1 VYPRLSLMGVSL
13 NGPVRVS
20 LAMLALAAA
29 GTAQTDPG
37 VRGGPAGAGANIAGL
52 TDNQTKFFSAGQN
65 QFGQVASVDGSV
77 PGSDDGLGPRFN
89 LNSCAGCHKF
99 PAVGGSSPAHN
110 PQVDVGPP
118 SQVAVLVGL
127 GLISPN
133 GPVREIRFN
142 QPNDGGVHDLFTIV
156 GLPGTPS
163 ACNAALLPQP
173 NFAGNLANIIFR
185 IPTPVFGAGLIEA
198 IPDSAIAAN
207 ESAVK
212 PYGITGH
219 ANRSGNDGTITRF
232 GWKAQN
238 KSLVIFAGE
247 AYNVEQG
254 ITNEIFPDDRGEGGV
269 QDPLPCRIVPSSQDH
284 THFGKDLPKNVP
296 SDAVNFGNFMRF
308 LAPSTPVSSYG
319 SVTAASITNGAGKF
333 ASAGCATCHTP
344 MMQTGNHDIAA
355 LRNKAANLFSDL
367 LVHNMGAGLADGVS
381 QGNANG
387 NQFRTAPLWGLG
399 QRVFFLHDGRTNDLV
414 AAILAHSST
423 GSEANTVIGNFN
435 GLSAGDQQDILN
447 FLRSL

>member
-1 VYPRLSLMGVSL
+1 MYPQVCLRD
-13 NGPVRVS
+13 PIRIS
-20 LAMLALAAA
+20 LAMLAFAAA
-29 GTAQTDPG
+29 GFAQTDPG
-37 VRGGPAGAGANIAGL
+37 VRGGAAGAGGKIDGL
-52 TDNQTKFFSAGQN
+52 TEDQIKFFNAGQD
-65 QFGQVASVDGSV
+65 QFQQIASVDGSI
-77 PGSDDGLGPRFN
+77 PNTDQGLGPRFN

-110 PQVDVGPP
+110 PQVDIGPSP
-118 SQVAVLVGL
+118 QVAVLVGL

-142 QPNDGGVHDLFTIV
+142 KPDDGGVHDLFTIV
-156 GLPGTPS
+156 GLPGTPGTCS
-163 ACNAALLPQP
+163 ATLLPQP

-198 IPDSAIAAN
+198 IPDSTIAAN

-219 ANRSGNDGTITRF
+219 VNRNGNDGTITRF

-254 ITNEIFPDDRGEGGV
+254 ITNELFPDDRGEGGV
-269 QDPLPCRIVPSSQDH
+269 QDPLPCRIVPSAQDH
-284 THFGKDLPKNVP
+284 TNFEENHPKNVP
-296 SDAVNFGNFMRF
+296 SDAISFANFMRF
-308 LAPSTPVSSYG
+308 LDTPDAVSHYDGVNAG
-319 SVTAASITNGAGKF
+319 SINNGRGKF
-333 ASAGCATCHTP
+333 AAVGCAACHTP

-355 LRNKAANLFSDL
+355 LRTRTASLFSDL

-387 NQFRTAPLWGLG
+387 NEFRTAPLWGLG
-399 QRVFFLHDGRTNDLV
+399 QRVFFLHDGRTADLL
-414 AAILAHSST
+414 AAILAHSSS

-435 GLSAGDQQDILN
+435 ALPASDRQDILN